1 MQQGRRD
8 TLKSSGCPISQKA
21 IEKFETARAD
31 ARPVFLTA
39 AAGFGK
45 STLVNVCLH
54 EPPAVFLSCRDSSSL
69 SFPET
74 GKTLRGGRMLPV
86 VLDDLNLL
94 TDPIR
99 QERARKIAENPA
111 NYPVLIS
118 DASVPAWIG
127 DIMERR
133 DFLVIHEEDLALS
146 DEVILSYFRENGV
159 ALSREDGKHFC
170 AVCEGRAGYARRAL
184 PLLQAGND
192 VNKVTQELLPEKISR
207 ELGQYVIPEWDCDL
221 QDAMM
226 RLSCMDCFDL
236 ELASAVLVMDEKKT
250 RMILRRAMRIGSF
263 LSCSGELWQI
273 EPLMRRALQA
283 QADRELGRRTV
294 LQCQYSAGLCYEKKN
309 RMRGALTFYRS
320 CGDVT
325 RTAEVL
331 MQGKHHCIWQ
341 GSDPLFQDA
350 FSSLPE
356 SMIRKTPR
364 FMAANARLCAE
375 KQDYV
380 QSNAWYEKLEAYA
393 GEQQGGAQR
402 EALSQLVGLELT
414 LPQRSSRQVLERIAD
429 LPEEFTERGIPL
441 PEVSL
446 SESYPSFLN
455 GIRDFWPCE
464 DLFWRGDVQKGLSLL
479 FGASHDAVRSV
490 IRAEFFAERA
500 EDDCRAMTLSMSAWM
515 RAQKTD
521 PDTSFA
527 AVACAAR
534 LNLFSGDPDRSL
546 FLLDCME
553 KSAQEMEETQILT
566 NLSAL
571 RADIHLIMG
580 DLESAARWYESLP
593 ERSFQLSLICEE
605 LERTVYLLHV
615 GRTEEAETLAGEILD
630 TACLL
635 GQPYLACRCELILS
649 IARERLDRDWKSP
662 LHSALIKMENYH
674 FLRIA
679 AGFGNA
685 IYPLLLKAASDPA
698 FEKDISGSRLRRIIA
713 GARRFGAHYPHFL
726 EESESEEK
734 AVL

>member
-1 MQQGRRD
+1 M
-8 TLKSSGCPISQKA
+8 KSSGCPISQKA

-99 QERARKIAENPA
+99 QGRARKIAENPA

-207 ELGQYVIPEWDCDL
+207 ELCQYVIPEWDCDL

-283 QADRELGRRTV
+283 QAERELGRR
-294 LQCQYSAGLCYEKKN
+294 QQ
-309 RMRGALTFYRS
+309 
-320 CGDVT
+320 
-325 RTAEVL
+325 RTA
-331 MQGKHHCIWQ
+331 
-341 GSDPLFQDA
+341 
-350 FSSLPE
+350 
-356 SMIRKTPR
+356 
-364 FMAANARLCAE
+364 
-375 KQDYV
+375 
-380 QSNAWYEKLEAYA
+380 
-393 GEQQGGAQR
+393 
-402 EALSQLVGLELT
+402 
-414 LPQRSSRQVLERIAD
+414 
-429 LPEEFTERGIPL
+429 
-441 PEVSL
+441 
-446 SESYPSFLN
+446 
-455 GIRDFWPCE
+455 
-464 DLFWRGDVQKGLSLL
+464 
-479 FGASHDAVRSV
+479 
-490 IRAEFFAERA
+490 
-500 EDDCRAMTLSMSAWM
+500 
-515 RAQKTD
+515 
-521 PDTSFA
+521 
-527 AVACAAR
+527 AC
-534 LNLFSGDPDRSL
+534 G
-546 FLLDCME
+546 
-553 KSAQEMEETQILT
+553 
-566 NLSAL
+566 
-571 RADIHLIMG
+571 
-580 DLESAARWYESLP
+580 
-593 ERSFQLSLICEE
+593 
-605 LERTVYLLHV
+605 
-615 GRTEEAETLAGEILD
+615 
-630 TACLL
+630 
-635 GQPYLACRCELILS
+635 
-649 IARERLDRDWKSP
+649 
-662 LHSALIKMENYH
+662 
-674 FLRIA
+674 
-679 AGFGNA
+679 
-685 IYPLLLKAASDPA
+685 
-698 FEKDISGSRLRRIIA
+698 
-713 GARRFGAHYPHFL
+713 
-726 EESESEEK
+726 
-734 AVL
+734 